1 MDNHAPPAL
10 PRQASI
16 VFIRIQDFA
25 RRPVGEQAELRDRL
39 ERLVDEATSLLPIDG
54 RIVLDALDGTAIV
67 IPQRPELALDV
78 ADAAQKSAAD
88 LPFSIG
94 INYGAIK
101 AVSSTATA
109 DDADA
114 ALVGD
119 GLDTARAV
127 AEFAKPGRYL
137 TTRTFREVLK
147 KRTPDR
153 VHALGPSGTFTDLR
167 LRTHELFVSDRRF
180 VRRRRR
186 KLFTTGVMGVI
197 LILALGLAARMYR
210 QPSPASAPE
219 PVQLATIVFDIKP
232 QAEVMLDGIVKGK
245 TPPLTQ
251 LETSPGTHTLRITHG
266 KFPPIE
272 LEMELDEGEKATVRH
287 VFAAGQKP
295 PAPPRQR
302 TYLEKLDKLRQKW
315 GL

>member
-1 MDNHAPPAL
+1 MDNHAPSAL

-39 ERLVDEATSLLPIDG
+39 EHLVTEATSLLPADG

-78 ADAAQKSAAD
+78 AAAVQKSAAD

-101 AVSSTATA
+101 AVSSATDP
-109 DDADA
+109 DDTDA
-114 ALVGD
+114 TLVGD

-137 TTRTFREVLK
+137 STRTFREVLK
-147 KRTPDR
+147 NRAPDK
-153 VHALGPSGTFTDLR
+153 VHAFGPSGTFTDLR
-167 LRTHELFVSDRRF
+167 LRTHELFVHDARF
-180 VRRRRR
+180 ARRRRL
-186 KLFTTGVMGVI
+186 KLFAYGTFGVAVI
-197 LILALGLAARMYR
+197 ISLGLIARMAR
-210 QPSPASAPE
+210 PDPPVPIPPPPE
-219 PVQLATIVFDIKP
+219 PIQPAILVFDIKP
-232 QAEVMLDGIVKGK
+232 PAEVMLDGVVKGK
-245 TPPLTQ
+245 TPPMTQ

-266 KFPPIE
+266 KFPPIV
-272 LEMELDEGEKATVRH
+272 LEMDLDEGERATIKH
-287 VFAAGQKP
+287 VFAAGQK
-295 PAPPRQR
+295 RSF
-302 TYLEKLDKLRQKW
+302 LEKLRKNL
-315 GL
+315 GV